1 MQWRSFHPRHRP
13 AALLARRLLGAWF
26 CVLLVSVLTPWARAT
41 PPAGWEAV
49 CTAGGST
56 HWVPSPASDDA
67 ATAHG
72 LDCALCLPLL
82 APPPAQRADPGI
94 HRAVVDAR
102 PWADVA
108 HRAFVSTLPPVRAPP
123 FETLKN
129 MAEGA

>member
-1 MQWRSFHPRHRP
+1 MHWRAFHLRHKP
-13 AALLARRLLGAWF
+13 AAPLARWVLGAWL

-49 CTAGGST
+49 CSASGSA
-56 HWVPSPASDDA
+56 HWVPSPASDAA
-67 ATAHG
+67 ATPHG

-82 APPPAQRADPGI
+82 APPPAKQAGLGHHGLI
-94 HRAVVDAR
+94 FDAL
-102 PWADVA
+102 PWAEVA

-129 MAEGA
+129 IAEGA